1 MKIIAAI
8 IGMGVGQKHLE
19 AIENYKNFY
28 VKIIC
33 EKNYNKIKLLKKK
46 YPSKKIVRDEN
57 EVFKD
62 KEINLVSIASYDEF
76 HFPQIIKGL
85 NNNKNLVIEKPMCL
99 TQKELNKIH
108 MLLKKK
114 N

>member
-1 MKIIAAI
+1 M
-8 IGMGVGQKHLE
+8 
-19 AIENYKNFY
+19 
-28 VKIIC
+28 
-33 EKNYNKIKLLKKK
+33 
-46 YPSKKIVRDEN
+46 
-57 EVFKD
+57 
-62 KEINLVSIASYDEF
+62 VSIASYDEF

-114 N
+114 LKITSNLVLRVNDLFSKIKKNKKKKFSI